1 MNHKDFYFGLCLEK
15 PDGKISKE
23 MQNILFLGLFC
34 QNDFSSKFW
43 LSQFLGIYIK
53 KIIAQKIRPIDW
65 QIFLLFVITVI
76 MLHVG
81 G

>member
-23 MQNILFLGLFC
+23 MQNILFLGLFY

-43 LSQFLGIYIK
+43 LSQFLVIYKK
-53 KIIAQKIRPIDW
+53 KITVQKIRPID
-65 QIFLLFVITVI
+65 
-76 MLHVG
+76 
-81 G
+81 